1 GFRSRRAGEEV
12 NRPPAPPAIPP
23 SPVTEPTAV
32 RGNMSPTSV
41 NRLADQPWCA
51 EAASDTR
58 STEVQRLDD
67 FEAKMMGTTA
77 AAQMSMA
84 VLRAALRL
92 QPRLMRAEE
101 SQPPPMLPMSA
112 IREMTTTGRPV
123 AVRFRP
129 QC

>member
-1 GFRSRRAGEEV
+1 MEM
-12 NRPPAPPAIPP
+12 NIPPTAPAMPP

-51 EAASDTR
+51 EAARATS
-58 STEVQRLDD
+58 STDVHRLDD
-67 FEAKMMGTTA
+67 FEAKMIGTTA
-77 AAQMSMA
+77 AAQMNMA

-92 QPRLMRAEE
+92 QPPLMTADE

-112 IREMTTTGRPV
+112 MR
-123 AVRFRP
+123 
-129 QC
+129 

>member
-1 GFRSRRAGEEV
+1 M
-12 NRPPAPPAIPP
+12 NMPPTAPAIPP

-51 EAASDTR
+51 DAVRATSN
-58 STEVQRLDD
+58 TEVQRLDD
-67 FEAKMMGTTA
+67 FEAKMIGTTA
-77 AAQMSMA
+77 DAQMNMA

-112 IREMTTTGRPV
+112 MREMTT
-123 AVRFRP
+123 
-129 QC
+129 